1 MTRRK
6 KMKKHKII
14 WLLFIVLVIGGGS
27 LYMFSQGNLFS
38 DGKANLRTSK
48 DKQLDYLKKHQDEI
62 KNFVKS
68 QNPKIESVQ
77 IDWAETQ
84 WNQVGNGTPQGG
96 GDVIDVYG
104 RFNHIE
110 NSGWHVMIDVPE
122 GEFNIGAMTLVNY
135 LSVNGDEFE

>member
-1 MTRRK
+1 
-6 KMKKHKII
+6 MKKYKII
-14 WLLFIVLVIGGGS
+14 WLVLIALVIGVGS
-27 LYMFSQGNLFS
+27 LHMLKQSNLFS
-38 DGKANLRTSK
+38 DGKADLQTTK
-48 DKQLDYLKKHQDEI
+48 EKQLDYLKKHQDKI
-62 KNFVKS
+62 KNFIKS
-68 QNPKIESVQ
+68 QNSKIESVE
-77 IDWAETQ
+77 IDWEETQ

-104 RFNHIE
+104 RFNNIE

>member
-1 MTRRK
+1 MR
-6 KMKKHKII
+6 KHKII
-14 WLLFIVLVIGGGS
+14 WLVLIALVIGVGS
-27 LYMFSQGNLFS
+27 LYMLSQSNLFS
-38 DGKANLRTSK
+38 DGKANLQSIK
-48 DKQLDYLKKHQDEI
+48 EKQLDFLKKHQDEI
-62 KNFVKS
+62 KNFIKS
-68 QNPKIESVQ
+68 QNSKIESVQ
-77 IDWAETQ
+77 IDWEETQ

-104 RFNHIE
+104 RFNNIE